1 VFDIDGTLSPEIS
14 WTELT
19 RQLGASVDAHLKI
32 FNQYRHQDIT
42 YEQSRVQL
50 ISLWRET
57 GHAKRDNIVS
67 IFKSFA
73 IRPEAAPLIR
83 RLTRDGFEL
92 CVITGSFDL
101 YAQVVASKLGIKNYY
116 GNTTMYFDSDGTI
129 TSYDYY
135 GDQSTRKVE
144 QFLEFCGNHNIDP
157 HACYAVGD
165 GEGDLGLFHVTNHG
179 ILLTSD
185 KQSLAL
191 RTAAWKSVI
200 SLEHVADT
208 IEP

>member
-101 YAQVVASKLGIKNYY
+101 YAQVVASKLGII
-116 GNTTMYFDSDGTI
+116 TAIPQCISIQTVLSQAMTI
-129 TSYDYY
+129 TAINQLEKLSSSWNFAVTIISTHMRATPWATVRAISAFSMSQITAYY
-135 GDQSTRKVE
+135 LR
-144 QFLEFCGNHNIDP
+144 
-157 HACYAVGD
+157 A
-165 GEGDLGLFHVTNHG
+165 
-179 ILLTSD
+179 TSNRLRSAL
-185 KQSLAL
+185 QPGSL
-191 RTAAWKSVI
+191 
-200 SLEHVADT
+200 
-208 IEP
+208 